1 MQSSINIFSISDNN
15 DVVFVEFPKDLQVT
29 IDMAKEM
36 VAARLH
42 FTQNRKHYLI
52 LDMSNI
58 KNITN
63 EAKNYMQMPEG
74 GLKNILGAALIASN
88 PVSVLISNVFVKTP
102 KNFQAKFFQN
112 KKDALDWI
120 YLKKE
125 NKTINHWIV

>member
-1 MQSSINIFSISDNN
+1 MQSPITIFSISDNN

-36 VAARLH
+36 VAARIN
-42 FTQNRKHYLI
+42 FTQNKKHYLI

-58 KNITN
+58 KNITA
-63 EAKNYMQMPEG
+63 EAKKYMQMQEG
-74 GLKNILGAALIASN
+74 GLKNILGAALIGSN
-88 PVSVLISNVFVKTP
+88 PISTLISNVFIKTP

-112 KKDALDWI
+112 KKDAIDWI

-125 NKTINHWIV
+125 NKIANHWII